1 MMAPPNRLG
10 AVLNGVGALGLHE
23 ATCYTLRVEPKVI
36 GDYIQGFRVSQG
48 RLAGSY
54 LTVWPWE
61 RRFIRGAFAPDTLTA
76 GLSVGRGNGKS
87 TLLAAVATATVPP
100 GPLWV
105 PRGETVIVASS
116 FEQARISFEH
126 CQAFLSDELE
136 ADRARRVPDRKWR
149 VWDTAQQARIE
160 HRATGARIRCIGS
173 DPKRAHGL
181 APTLV
186 LADEPAQWPPTTGE
200 KMVSA
205 LRTAAGKQP
214 FSRLIGLGTRPDD
227 PQHWF
232 SRLLADGADYSQIHA
247 ARPDDPPGWART
259 WARANPSMRY
269 LPDLEHAIR
278 SEYAAAKRDPSLMS
292 SFESLRLNLGTPDTD
307 QAVLISAELWRD
319 IEGSAPMS
327 GPVVWGVDLG
337 SSAAQSAVAAF
348 WPETGALAVVAAFP
362 TVPSLEKRGHR
373 DGVAGLYRQCFREGS
388 LITVG
393 KRTADVTELVREALA
408 RFGRP
413 AVVASDRWR
422 RAELADALE
431 AARVPPGVL
440 SLRGMGYR
448 DGGEDVR
455 LFVRACAEGRVT
467 PARSL
472 LLRSALSVARTVSDP
487 AGNVKISKTRRR
499 ARDDAA
505 VAVVLA
511 VAAGVRRY
519 SAGPKRRRRRVLVV

>member
-1 MMAPPNRLG
+1 MTSPRAIVDYL
-10 AVLNGVGALGLHE
+10 E
-23 ATCYTLRVEPKVI
+23 TLT
-36 GDYIQGFRVSQG
+36 VSQG
-48 RLAGSY
+48 RLAGSR
-54 LTVWPWE
+54 LSAWPWE

-76 GLSVGRGNGKS
+76 GLSVGRANGKS

-186 LADEPAQWPPTTGE
+186 LADEPVQWPPTTGE

-214 FSRLIGLGTRPDD
+214 FSRFVALGTRPDD
-227 PQHWF
+227 PAHWF

-247 ARPDDPPGWART
+247 ARPDDPPGWQRT
-259 WARANPSMRY
+259 WQRANPSMRY

-278 SEYAAAKRDPSLMS
+278 SEYAAAKRDPALLA

-307 QAVLISAELWRD
+307 QAVLISADLWRH
-319 IEGSAPMS
+319 IEGSAPMA
-327 GPVVWGVDLG
+327 GPCLWGVDLG
-337 SSAAQSAVAAF
+337 SSAAQSAIAAF

-362 TVPSLEKRGHR
+362 TVPSLEERGHR

-388 LITVG
+388 LITLG
-393 KRTADVTELVREALA
+393 KRTADVTGLVREALA

-422 RAELADALE
+422 RSELADALE
-431 AARVPPGVL
+431 AARVPPGIL
-440 SLRGMGYR
+440 ELRGMGFR
-448 DGGEDVR
+448 DGGEDCR
-455 LFVRACAEGRVT
+455 QFVRACAEGRVT

-472 LLRSALSVARTVSDP
+472 LLRSALAVARTVSDP

-511 VAAGVRRY
+511 VAAGVRGY